1 MQLNNKE
8 SFELCQLF
16 YTTMLLSVSFSVR
29 CTVVEYIFV
38 FDSTW
43 CTIWVM
49 SCLDVSGTTLY
60 LWSAI
65 LYQSQH
71 YIRWKCT
78 RETIGVEESYVQ
90 GNNSCTVVWP
100 MGYKGNIGL
109 TDMEIESKWL
119 ESEDRGLTT
128 QSLSSPVTRSL
139 QVKSI
144 SDLLFWDR
152 FVNVDRWVRLSVEK
166 SFERQMLLKWDET
179 RKSIR
184 LSPLYPVMPF
194 Y

>member
-1 MQLNNKE
+1 M
-8 SFELCQLF
+8 CQLF
-16 YTTMLLSVSFSVR
+16 STSWCVAYSVR
-29 CTVVEYIFV
+29 CDVMEYIFV

-49 SCLDVSGTTLY
+49 SCLDVSDTTLY

-65 LYQSQH
+65 LYQSQD

-78 RETIGVEESYVQ
+78 RETIVVEESYVQ
-90 GNNSCTVVWP
+90 GNNCCAVVWP
-100 MGYKGNIGL
+100 KGYKGNIGL
-109 TDMEIESKWL
+109 TDMEIGSKWL
-119 ESEDRGLTT
+119 ESENRGLTT

>member
-1 MQLNNKE
+1 MSRE
-8 SFELCQLF
+8 I
-16 YTTMLLSVSFSVR
+16 
-29 CTVVEYIFV
+29 TVVQF
-38 FDSTW
+38 
-43 CTIWVM
+43 
-49 SCLDVSGTTLY
+49 
-60 LWSAI
+60 
-65 LYQSQH
+65 
-71 YIRWKCT
+71 
-78 RETIGVEESYVQ
+78 
-90 GNNSCTVVWP
+90 VWP

-179 RKSIR
+179 RKTIR
-184 LSPLYPVMPF
+184 LSPLYPALSLCPLIGTKMKNKNIVICSKGNIF
-194 Y
+194 CGLFKTQGISTKVHVFCRYDTSYKRYILNDQRDQLL

>member
-1 MQLNNKE
+1 M
-8 SFELCQLF
+8 CQLF

-65 LYQSQH
+65 LYQSQD

-78 RETIGVEESYVQ
+78 YQTRETIVVEESYVQ

-100 MGYKGNIGL
+100 KGYKGNIGL

-128 QSLSSPVTRSL
+128 QSLPSPMTRSL